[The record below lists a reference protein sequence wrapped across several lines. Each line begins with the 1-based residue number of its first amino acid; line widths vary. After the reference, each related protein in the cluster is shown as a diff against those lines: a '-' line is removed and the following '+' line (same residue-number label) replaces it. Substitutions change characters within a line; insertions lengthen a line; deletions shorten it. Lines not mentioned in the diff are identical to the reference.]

1 MQQRRQEVVDP
12 AEAARRDIG
21 NARQLR
27 TRQLGCLQLLAEW
40 RLRKASATGGKLCGA
55 GRASVERGALYAHQL
70 GRARQP
76 RCPVA
81 KFAST
86 AKR

>member
-12 AEAARRDIG
+12 AEAWRDIG
-21 NARQLR
+21 NAWQLR

-40 RLRKASATGGKLCGA
+40 RLRKARERDLAVNFVV
-55 GRASVERGALYAHQL
+55 REEASVERGALYAHQP

-76 RCPVA
+76 RVI
-81 KFAST
+81 
-86 AKR
+86 R